1 MEFSKDGAL
10 EMGRKGFVSTCL
22 NLKPI
27 KEMGEGGEKYLNEIY
42 DAFERADT
50 ENRTDKLTEP
60 IPRVRKRKP

>member
-10 EMGRKGFVSTCL
+10 EMGRKSFVSTCL

-42 DAFERADT
+42 DAFERADR

-60 IPRVRKRKP
+60 VSRVRKRKP